1 MKHFTRRL
9 LTLTMALSM
18 TGSAAALAAEATPV
32 DPAPAADQS
41 PAISVQLDGQ
51 ALTFTD
57 AVPQVVDQRTFL
69 PFRAVFE
76 AMGAEVS
83 NADSTI
89 TAVRGDTTLT
99 MKLGETAATV
109 IKNGVEIPLTMDVA
123 PYVDA
128 GTWRTYVPVRFAA
141 QAFDCAV
148 GWDQD
153 TSTAII
159 VDTEKLLETALEGK
173 EFTYLEKLAAYN
185 KKYSEGI
192 WDMAVDLEGNVTF
205 LGAAIPFNGTME
217 GAMADNDKA
226 AVDMNIKLDL
236 SQFIQTAAALTAE
249 PAQLTPEEQ
258 ATLDSLARE
267 GIDMSVRFDIASG
280 KFYVNMAGSVLA
292 DAGLDMDMDWTQLLE
307 ASKTMATDYTA
318 LAKLMLGRLTPTT
331 ASEEGYGVSY
341 GVIKES
347 VENVVYAL
355 SDEGFTKEG
364 NTYTTLLDGGLTK
377 LGLTLTMKN
386 DAVAAYS
393 MDIFMNISDEDGSMM
408 SMTMTTAMDE
418 KDQMTAQIEMD
429 ASMVANGQAMP
440 LFGMEM
446 TMTGGY
452 TPGKT
457 APETE
462 PPAGAQTSWNW
473 PAWISPKPACLP
485 EPFHSKSPSDGSI
498 LWMLPSF
505 LNQISVYF

>member
-32 DPAPAADQS
+32 DPASAADQS

-267 GIDMSVRFDIASG
+267 GIDMSVRFDMASG

-292 DAGLDMDMDWTQLLE
+292 DAGLDKDTWYLMDMNALYAQAGMDMDWTQLLE

-429 ASMVANGQAMP
+429 ASMVTNGQAMS

-462 PPAGAQTSWNW
+462 PPAGAQVVDFMELAGMDFAETGLS
-473 PAWISPKPACLP
+473 A
-485 EPFHSKSPSDGSI
+485 
-498 LWMLPSF
+498 
-505 LNQISVYF
+505 

>member
-1 MKHFTRRL
+1 
-9 LTLTMALSM
+9 
-18 TGSAAALAAEATPV
+18 
-32 DPAPAADQS
+32 
-41 PAISVQLDGQ
+41 
-51 ALTFTD
+51 
-57 AVPQVVDQRTFL
+57 
-69 PFRAVFE
+69 
-76 AMGAEVS
+76 
-83 NADSTI
+83 
-89 TAVRGDTTLT
+89 
-99 MKLGETAATV
+99 
-109 IKNGVEIPLTMDVA
+109 
-123 PYVDA
+123 
-128 GTWRTYVPVRFAA
+128 
-141 QAFDCAV
+141 
-148 GWDQD
+148 
-153 TSTAII
+153 
-159 VDTEKLLETALEGK
+159 
-173 EFTYLEKLAAYN
+173 
-185 KKYSEGI
+185 
-192 WDMAVDLEGNVTF
+192 
-205 LGAAIPFNGTME
+205 
-217 GAMADNDKA
+217 MADNDKA

-267 GIDMSVRFDIASG
+267 GIGMSVRFDMASG

-292 DAGLDMDMDWTQLLE
+292 DAGLDKDTWYLMDMNALYAQAGMDMDWTQLLE

-429 ASMVANGQAMP
+429 ASMVTNGQAMS

-462 PPAGAQTSWNW
+462 PPAGAQVVDFMELAGMDLAETSLS
-473 PAWISPKPACLP
+473 A
-485 EPFHSKSPSDGSI
+485 
-498 LWMLPSF
+498 
-505 LNQISVYF
+505 